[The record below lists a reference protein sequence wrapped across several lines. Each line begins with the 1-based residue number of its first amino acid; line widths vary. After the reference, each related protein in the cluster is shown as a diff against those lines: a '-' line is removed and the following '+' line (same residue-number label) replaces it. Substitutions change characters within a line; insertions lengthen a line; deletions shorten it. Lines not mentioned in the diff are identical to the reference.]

1 MVILHLLFR
10 NPDIFL
16 CRDLNVTFLYPC
28 NSDYDKPVW
37 FYLKN
42 NKFQKVS
49 Q

>member
-10 NPDIFL
+10 NPNIFYV
-16 CRDLNVTFLYPC
+16 VTFLYPC

-42 NKFQKVS
+42 NKFQQVS